1 MATTA
6 AIAAVVSAGTA
17 VYSAT
22 RPVPKPPTPPQLK
35 KAPGIEGIKRQN
47 TPNNIATMAA
57 LSKAGSGTLLDNGSG
72 GGGSSTLTG

>member
-1 MATTA
+1 MSTTA
-6 AIAAVVSAGTA
+6 AIAAVVSAGAA

-47 TPNNIATMAA
+47 TPNNLATLAA

-72 GGGSSTLTG
+72 GSSTLTG

>member
-1 MATTA
+1 MGTTA
-6 AIAAVVSAGTA
+6 AVAAVISAGSA
-17 VYSAT
+17 VYTAT
-22 RPVPKPPTPPQLK
+22 RPIPKPPTPPQLK

-72 GGGSSTLTG
+72 GSSTLTG